1 MLLCCHPAGRGPVVP
16 HPRAPPQPTARAGPA
31 RVLPVLQ
38 VCWCHVHYDEAF
50 SSLREASCKSFCRLH
65 IGPDG
70 DLRMYTLALDEVP
83 SRWIGRGGVE

>member
-1 MLLCCHPAGRGPVVP
+1 MV
-16 HPRAPPQPTARAGPA
+16 PA
-31 RVLPVLQ
+31 RISVVSISWHVAYLDTCTAMAARTHLAQ

-70 DLRMYTLALDEVP
+70 TLRVYTLALDEVP
-83 SRWIGRGGVE
+83 HRWAGRGRAGAL